1 MYLLLSNKELIDFL
15 IEKINYVKKIA
26 NTPVPWTQ
34 TDEYISTID
43 EKYLISKKF
52 IPKFKERVAGLV
64 ASDLQN
70 HIKFIKEHI
79 KKQKQI
85 NFELINNN
93 FDYFLES
100 LGKEAIL
107 KSYLKDKKQNFVKST
122 GLHISPTATLIRRS
136 DYRNNIKNCLFRN
149 MDGNEKM
156 LLDKMNQKLPF
167 WFIDTGY
174 TNFLNGKNKIWHR
187 LVKNNLHHSNYFE
200 APVDRLNRFESF
212 PLQWRNS
219 GDKILIIEP
228 GRFSADTFNI
238 NIEEWKKSVVSELK
252 KYTDK
257 KIIVREKL
265 SKAVRTNLYNEL
277 CDDDYYCVININS
290 NAAVESLWAGI
301 PVITLGKHISNSVS
315 RNKISDINNLYKPH
329 LAQWLCM
336 LSYSQF
342 TYEELINGVAVNIV
356 KKYHV

>member
-15 IEKINYVKKIA
+15 IEKINYAKKFADI
-26 NTPVPWTQ
+26 PISWTQ
-34 TDEYISTID
+34 TNDYISTID
-43 EKYLISKKF
+43 EKYLVAEKF
-52 IPKFKERVAGLV
+52 VPKFKERVAGLI

-70 HIKFIKEHI
+70 HIKFINEQI
-79 KKQKQI
+79 KKQKKI
-85 NFELINNN
+85 NFELINDN
-93 FDYFLES
+93 FEYFVDS
-100 LGKEAIL
+100 LGKENL
-107 KSYLKDKKQNFVKST
+107 LNLYLKDKKQNFVKST
-122 GLHISPTATLIRRS
+122 GLHINSSAELLRRK
-136 DYRNNIKNCLFRN
+136 DYTDNTKDCLFRN

-156 LLDKMNQKLPF
+156 LLDKMNQRLPF

-187 LVKNNLHHSNYFE
+187 LVKSNLHHSKYFE
-200 APVDRLNRFESF
+200 VPVDRLNMFESF
-212 PLQWRNS
+212 PQPWRNS

-228 GRFSADTFNI
+228 GVFSANTFNI
-238 NIEEWKKSVVSELK
+238 DIESWKKKLISEIK

-257 KIIVREKL
+257 KIIIREKL
-265 SKAVRTNLYNEL
+265 SKVTRTNLYTEL
-277 CDDDYYCVININS
+277 CNDDYYCVININS
-290 NAAVESLWAGI
+290 NAAIESLWAGI
-301 PVITLGKHISNSVS
+301 PVITLGEHISNSVS
-315 RNKISDINNLYKPH
+315 RNKISDVNNLYKPH

>member
-15 IEKINYVKKIA
+15 IEKINYAKKFA
-26 NTPVPWTQ
+26 DTPMSWTE
-34 TDEYISTID
+34 TDSYISDID
-43 EKYLISKKF
+43 EKYLTSRKF
-52 IPKFKERVAGLV
+52 VPKFKERVAGLV

-70 HIKFIKEHI
+70 HIKFIKEQI
-79 KKQKQI
+79 KKQKKI

-93 FDYFLES
+93 FEYFIES
-100 LGKEAIL
+100 LGKENL
-107 KSYLKDKKQNFVKST
+107 LNLYLKDKKQNFVKST
-122 GLHISPTATLIRRS
+122 GLHISSNAQLIRRQ
-136 DYRNNIKNCLFRN
+136 DYTDNTKNCLFRN
-149 MDGNEKM
+149 MDGNENI

-187 LVKNNLHHSNYFE
+187 LVKNNLHHSVYFE
-200 APVDRLNRFESF
+200 APVDRLNIFESF

-228 GRFSADTFNI
+228 GEFSAKTFNI
-238 NIEEWKKSVVSELK
+238 DIELWKKKIISELK

-257 KIIVREKL
+257 KIVIREKL

-290 NAAVESLWAGI
+290 NAAIESLWAGI

-329 LAQWLCM
+329 LSQWLCM

-356 KKYHV
+356 KKHHV